1 LLHII
6 WLLRNYPEVAD
17 LVPQVAD
24 PTDHSLRAAGM
35 VKVES
40 MDEEINGGG
49 EAGYGYGKKFT

>member
-1 LLHII
+1 M
-6 WLLRNYPEVAD
+6 AD